1 MPYQGFVTTGISLV
15 IVRAYM
21 GLMSSLRPWRHIE
34 RRKSRQIMVGSVAVG
49 GDAPVT
55 VQTMTNTPTSDA
67 AATIAQIRRCE
78 EAGVDIIRVSCPD
91 KESTAALREI
101 VLASKVPIV
110 ADIHFHYKRALEAAD
125 AGAACLRINPG
136 NIGSAERVAEVV
148 AAARANNCAI
158 RIGVNAGSLEKDLL
172 EKYGEPC
179 PEALVESALDH
190 IRILE
195 DHGFQ
200 NYKVAVK
207 ASDLFL
213 AVAAYQQLADQVD
226 CPLHL
231 GITEAGGLI
240 GGTVKSSIGM
250 GSLLW
255 AGIGDTIRVSLSAE
269 PEEEVR
275 VGYELLKALG
285 IRNRGVRVVSCP
297 SCARQGFDVIRTVE
311 ALELRLQHIRTPMSL
326 SVLGCVVNGPG
337 EARETDIGLT
347 GGGNGKHMVYLS
359 GVTDHHVQDA
369 GMIDHVVRLVEAKA
383 AEIEAGATAA
393 RCTPELTVAE

>member
-1 MPYQGFVTTGISLV
+1 
-15 IVRAYM
+15 
-21 GLMSSLRPWRHIE
+21 MSSIRPWRDIE
-34 RRKSRQIMVGSVAVG
+34 RRKSRQIMLGSVPVG
-49 GDAPVT
+49 GDAPIS
-55 VQTMTNTPTSDA
+55 VQTMTNTPTEDA
-67 AATIAQIRRCE
+67 KATIDQIRRCE
-78 EAGVDIIRVSCPD
+78 EAGADIIRVSCPTAD
-91 KESTAALREI
+91 ATAALKEI
-101 VLASKVPIV
+101 VRSASVPIV

-136 NIGSAERVAEVV
+136 NIGSEERVREVI
-148 AAARANNCAI
+148 AAAKANGCAI

-195 DHGFQ
+195 DHDFRE
-200 NYKVAVK
+200 YKVAVK
-207 ASDLFL
+207 ASDVFL

-231 GITEAGGLI
+231 GVTEAGGLI
-240 GGTVKSSIGM
+240 GGTVKSALGI

-275 VGYELLKALG
+275 VGYEILKSLG
-285 IRNRGVRVVSCP
+285 IRSRGVRVVSCP

-311 ALELRLQHIRTPMSL
+311 ALEERLQHIKTPMSL

-337 EARETDIGLT
+337 EARETDIGIT
-347 GGGNGKHMVYLS
+347 GGGQGKHMVYLS
-359 GVTDHHVQDA
+359 GITDHHVQDA
-369 GMIDHVVRLVEAKA
+369 DMIDHIVRLVEAKA
-383 AEIEAGATAA
+383 AELEAAA
-393 RCTPELTVAE
+393 HPTLDAAE